1 VDYSDKKKFVLSW
14 RRLYSVSLWEGE
26 SQCRRTEAKEQEVW
40 RCCDCTNHKDVLI
53 VYKDNE
59 VLRNSWILDSGT
71 LFSYLFK
78 EIMV

>member
-1 VDYSDKKKFVLSW
+1 M
-14 RRLYSVSLWEGE
+14 
-26 SQCRRTEAKEQEVW
+26 
-40 RCCDCTNHKDVLI
+40 
-53 VYKDNE
+53 VYKGNE